1 MSAPML
7 LIVGAG
13 PRLGEAVAR
22 RFGRDGYDVALIARD
37 EQRLA
42 DLGGQLKA
50 DGITAGWTSADIG
63 DAEALTAAV
72 TRFADYT
79 GRIDVLLHN
88 VSTWRDATTL
98 ELSPAD
104 LLADLSV
111 GAASLLTAAQA
122 VAPMMRAAG
131 RGTILATGSGSADK
145 PSPGAAS
152 LGPQKAALRVLIQAL
167 DADLRPEGIHCATV
181 TVRGPIQDGTSRA
194 PALIAGV
201 FAELAAETTAA
212 PETWRTVVDL
222 P

>member
-1 MSAPML
+1 MTNPVVM
-7 LIVGAG
+7 IIGAG

-42 DLGGQLKA
+42 DLGARLKA

-63 DAEALTAAV
+63 DVEALTAAA
-72 TRFADYT
+72 TRFVDHS

-88 VSTWRDATTL
+88 VSTWRDASTL
-98 ELSPAD
+98 ELSRAD
-104 LLADLSV
+104 LFADLSV

-122 VAPMMRAAG
+122 VVPSMRGPG
-131 RGTILATGSGSADK
+131 RGTILATGSGAADRPSAGGV
-145 PSPGAAS
+145 SLAA
-152 LGPQKAALRVLIQAL
+152 QKAALRALVQAL

-181 TVRGPIQDGTSRA
+181 TVRGPIAEGTTRA
-194 PALIAGV
+194 PERIAEV
-201 FAELAAETTAA
+201 FAELAAETAA
-212 PETWRTVVDL
+212 SPEAWRTVVDL